1 MKNVILFFS
10 ATICMVLF
18 WSSCSKDRIEQE
30 MNEYQSPNAYLDSK
44 KQEEQV
50 FVIDSAGTG
59 PIVGSQGTTIWGTKE
74 CLRLPNGDTISY
86 PFIVKLVELYSA
98 KDMIYYRMPTVG
110 SGQALESAG
119 EIRLR
124 AEKDGTTLTLSSP
137 CAYKISLPN
146 SVPQDNYMRVFYG
159 DENVA
164 PVNWLTDLNYLG
176 ITSLQNGFF
185 AVDTIGY
192 TALTEKLGWI
202 NADRAIVSSNT
213 YTINF
218 TSEVDDLTNV
228 AIFVYLPETHTV
240 MQASNLAVSGI
251 PAGSN
256 AKIIAIAVNGSGS
269 LFHFYLSTTVSGNQN
284 VEVTMS
290 QISDANLTTLLDG
303 L

>member
-1 MKNVILFFS
+1 MKNVLLFFS
-10 ATICMVLF
+10 ATICIILF
-18 WSSCSKDRIEQE
+18 WSSCAKDRIEQDL
-30 MNEYQSPNAYLDSK
+30 NEYQSPNAYLNSK

-50 FVIDSAGTG
+50 FVIDSSGTG
-59 PIVGSQGTTIWGTKE
+59 PIIGNQGTVIWGSKD
-74 CLRLPNGDTISY
+74 CLRLPNGDTIDY
-86 PFIVKLVELYSA
+86 PFVVKLVELYSA
-98 KDMIYYRMPTVG
+98 KDMIYYQMPTVG

-124 AEKDGTTLTLSSP
+124 AEKDGTPLTLASP
-137 CAYKISLPN
+137 CAYQISLPN
-146 SVPQDNYMRVFYG
+146 AAPQDNYMRVFYG

-164 PVNWLTDLNYLG
+164 PVNWISDLNYWG

-192 TALTEKLGWI
+192 TALIEKLGWI

-240 MQASNLAVSGI
+240 MQASSLSVSGI

-256 AKIIAIAVNGSGS
+256 AKVLAIAVNGSGS
-269 LFHFYLSTTVSGNQN
+269 LFHYYLSTTVSGNQN

>member
-1 MKNVILFFS
+1 MKNFTLFFS
-10 ATICMVLF
+10 TTICIVLF

-30 MNEYQSPNAYLDSK
+30 LNEYQSPNAYLDSK

-50 FVIDSAGTG
+50 FVIDSAGSG
-59 PIVGSQGTTIWGTKE
+59 PIIGNQGTAIWGSKE
-74 CLRLPNGDTISY
+74 CLRLPNGDTIGY

-110 SGQALESAG
+110 TGQALESAG

-124 AEKDGTTLTLSSP
+124 AEKDGIPLNLVSP
-137 CAYKISLPN
+137 CAYKISMPN
-146 SVPQDNYMRVFYG
+146 DTPQDNYMSVYYG
-159 DENVA
+159 NENVT
-164 PVNWLTDLNYLG
+164 PVDWITDLDYWG
-176 ITSLQNGFF
+176 ITSLQSGLF

-192 TALTEKLGWI
+192 TAFIEKLGWI
-202 NADRAIVSSNT
+202 NADRLISSTTT
-213 YTINF
+213 YTMNF
-218 TSEVDDLTNV
+218 NSEVDDLTNV

-240 MQASNLAVSGI
+240 MQANNLAVTGI

-256 AKIIAIAVNGSGS
+256 AKVLAVAVNGSGS
-269 LFHFYLSTTVSGNQN
+269 LFHYYLSTTVSGNQN

-290 QISDANLTTLLDG
+290 QISDANLTALLDG

>member
-1 MKNVILFFS
+1 MKNFKLFFS
-10 ATICMVLF
+10 TTICIVLF

-30 MNEYQSPNAYLDSK
+30 LNEYQSPNAYLDSK

-50 FVIDSAGTG
+50 FVIDSAGSG
-59 PIVGSQGTTIWGTKE
+59 PIIGNQGTAIWGSKE
-74 CLRLPNGDTISY
+74 CLRLPNGDTIGY

-110 SGQALESAG
+110 TGQALESAG

-124 AEKDGTTLTLSSP
+124 AEKDGIPLNLVSP
-137 CAYKISLPN
+137 CAYKISMPN
-146 SVPQDNYMRVFYG
+146 DTPQDNYMSVYYG
-159 DENVA
+159 NENVT
-164 PVNWLTDLNYLG
+164 PVDWITDLDYWG
-176 ITSLQNGFF
+176 ITSLQSGLF

-192 TALTEKLGWI
+192 TAFIEKLGWI
-202 NADRAIVSSNT
+202 NADRLISSTTT
-213 YTINF
+213 YTMNF
-218 TSEVDDLTNV
+218 NSEVDDLTNV

-240 MQASNLAVSGI
+240 MQANNLTVTGI

-256 AKIIAIAVNGSGS
+256 AKVLAIAVNGSGS
-269 LFHFYLSTTVSGNQN
+269 LFHYYLTTTVSGNQN

-290 QISDANLTTLLDG
+290 QISDANLTALLDG